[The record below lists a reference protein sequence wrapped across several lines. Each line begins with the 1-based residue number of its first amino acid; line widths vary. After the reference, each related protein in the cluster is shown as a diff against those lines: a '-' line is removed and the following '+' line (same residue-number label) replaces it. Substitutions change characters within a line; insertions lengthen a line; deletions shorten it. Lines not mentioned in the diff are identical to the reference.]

1 MKLLFYAHVLLGL
14 GHVSRALAIAEA
26 AARSGARCALLASGL
41 VDSLAPRG
49 SVELVKLPSAV
60 QRENLAERRALV
72 QKTIASWNP
81 DRVLVDHLP
90 LGLEGELVNAL
101 LESDARFVWGLPYA
115 SPGTRP
121 RNPRLRA
128 ALDRYEAVLAYTD
141 PGWCDPFPAGQQLLP
156 ARREYSGVI
165 ARPPEDPG
173 PPCEPPLVVALAGAG
188 AGGAE
193 LFSWLQDSL
202 RGRARLR
209 VVLGP
214 LSNARLV
221 SSPDLEVLAEGA
233 AEQSLRGASLVVARA
248 GYNTAYTLARSSLPV
263 ILAPLDTPESGAEQL
278 ERAEALA
285 RLPGIWCLHR
295 PDPAVLE
302 EALAWRGRR
311 ELPFRVD
318 GAERAARFL
327 LEAAL

>member
-1 MKLLFYAHVLLGL
+1 MLFYAHVLLGL

-26 AARSGARCALLASGL
+26 AARAGARCALLASGL
-41 VDSLAPRG
+41 VEGLTPRG
-49 SVELVKLPSAV
+49 AVELVKLPSAV

-72 QKTIASWNP
+72 QRTIASWDP
-81 DRVLVDHLP
+81 DCVLVDHLP
-90 LGLEGELVNAL
+90 LGLEGELVDSL
-101 LESDARFVWGLPYA
+101 LAHDRVRFVWGLPYA

-128 ALDRYEAVLAYTD
+128 ALARYQAALAYTD
-141 PGWCDPFPAGQQLLP
+141 PGWCDPFESGLELLP
-156 ARREYSGVI
+156 AQRDYCGVI

-173 PPCEPPLVVALAGAG
+173 PPSEPPLVVALAGAG

-193 LFSWLQDSL
+193 LFDWLRDSL

-214 LSNARLV
+214 LSDARLV
-221 SSPDLEVLAEGA
+221 SSADLEVLSEGA

-263 ILAPLDTPESGAEQL
+263 ILAPLDTPQSGAEQL

-285 RLPGIWCLHR
+285 RLSGIWCLR
-295 PDPAVLE
+295 RLDPAVLD